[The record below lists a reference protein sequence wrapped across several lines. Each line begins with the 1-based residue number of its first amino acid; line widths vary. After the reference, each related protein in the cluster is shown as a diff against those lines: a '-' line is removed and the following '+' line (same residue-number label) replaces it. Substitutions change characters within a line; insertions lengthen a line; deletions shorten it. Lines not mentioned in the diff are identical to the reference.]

1 MRFNERLKRAL
12 GIDKSSPYFKAYV
25 QRTNANLAQYAG
37 VAVAVLQ
44 VLLLMNVFMLRGA
57 SDQISN
63 QINQAHAISYIVF
76 GVASVG
82 LSVLAYRCL
91 RVQKER
97 QLVLPIII
105 YLFLAVAYGIFN
117 SYLDS
122 YVNDPP
128 LTFIFC
134 MVAST
139 CVFVIPPLG
148 SISMNAIAFIVFNR
162 LANISAHFPPNL
174 VFHYWVGWVIVTFVA
189 ILRYQECRNGASYE
203 EELRDASELDELTGM
218 RNRRSLREDFGKYES
233 QYLFVAMC
241 DLDDFKSINDTYGHV
256 EGDIV
261 LVAFAEAILSVFG
274 DGGCYRYGGDEFLV
288 VSSCQSLA
296 EFRQRIGVFR
306 ANFATNI
313 RSTCHMDYMPTTSV
327 GFAYGFA
334 TTADDLRT
342 MVHIADSSLY
352 DVKRGTKGGM
362 FGEEFKGNEVSE
374 VTHQE

>member
-37 VAVAVLQ
+37 IAVALLQ
-44 VLLLMNVFMLRGA
+44 IMLLINVFAHQAPDDIG
-57 SDQISN
+57 S

-82 LSVLAYRCL
+82 LSILAFRGL
-91 RVQKER
+91 RAEKER
-97 QLVLPIII
+97 YLVIPIVV
-105 YLFLAVAYGIFN
+105 YLFLAVSYGIFN

-122 YVNDPP
+122 LYGDPP

-139 CVFVIPPLG
+139 CVFVIPSLG
-148 SISMNAIAFIVFNR
+148 SIIMNSVAFVVFSK
-162 LANISAHFPPNL
+162 LVSISEHFPPNL
-174 VFHYWVGWVIVTFVA
+174 VFHYWVGWFIVTFVA
-189 ILRYQECRNGASYE
+189 VLRYQECRNGATYE
-203 EELRDASELDELTGM
+203 EELRDASELDELTGL
-218 RNRRSLREDFGKYES
+218 RNRRSLREDFGKYEN

-261 LVAFAEAILSVFG
+261 LVAFSEAIFSVFG

-374 VTHQE
+374 ATRQE